1 MAPMVAAAIVTGA
14 LAGCAAKPDPATK
27 PRLAVRTVSY
37 DCSAR
42 VLTVTGVATPARN
55 DQEVQV
61 QVRNVEHPKAGV
73 WRSTHTNSAGDFKAV
88 GKFTTAQSAFDVAVR
103 LASVTRGV
111 RVFSLIENTTLRCP

>member
-1 MAPMVAAAIVTGA
+1 MAPLMAVAVVIGA

-37 DCSAR
+37 DCSAQ
-42 VLTVTGVATPARN
+42 VLTVTGAATPARN

-61 QVRNVEHPKAGV
+61 QVQSVEHPKAGV

-88 GKFTTAQSAFDVAVR
+88 GKFIATQPAFDVAVR

-111 RVFSLIENTTLRCP
+111 RVFSLIENTSLRCP